1 MPRFGIYQDGI
12 TQQCQ
17 ALLNNRFIQNCVT
30 KHSAG
35 HCPSWKSGEN
45 LICLSVI
52 CGSCHI
58 DLIQMKEMISN
69 SLAANDIQSGI
80 RLCHSLKLFFF
91 VGPIQLYKSCF
102 LENESLHRYRRV
114 IFAMSTFFPLTVSL
128 ITLCFFF
135 SSLIPYQISQTLLT
149 VRSAFCSPGYSR
161 TLQGPN
167 LTSLIPAHRHKL

>member
-1 MPRFGIYQDGI
+1 MPRIGIYQAGI

-17 ALLNNRFIQNCVT
+17 ALLNNRFIQYCVT

-35 HCPSWKSGEN
+35 HCPSWKGGGN
-45 LICLSVI
+45 PICLDVI

-69 SLAANDIQSGI
+69 PPAANDIQSGI

-135 SSLIPYQISQTLLT
+135 LL
-149 VRSAFCSPGYSR
+149 
-161 TLQGPN
+161 
-167 LTSLIPAHRHKL
+167 